1 MYFVYILSCSD
12 GSLYTGTTNDVE
24 KRMKVHKSGKGSKYV
39 RARSPFRLVYSE
51 EVENKSV
58 ALKREFEI
66 KKMRREDKL
75 QMISLAK
82 LI

>member
-1 MYFVYILSCSD
+1 MYFVYILSCND
-12 GSLYTGTTNDVE
+12 GSLYTGTTNDIE
-24 KRMKVHKSGKGSKYV
+24 KRMKVHESGKGSKYV
-39 RARSPFRLVYSE
+39 RARSPFKLVYSE

-66 KKMRREDKL
+66 KKMKREDKI
-75 QMISLAK
+75 QMISLTK

>member
-1 MYFVYILSCSD
+1 MYFVYILSCND
-12 GSLYTGTTNDVE
+12 GSLYTGITNDIE
-24 KRMKVHKSGKGSKYV
+24 NRMKVHESGKGSKYV